1 MIFQNPVGSLFP
13 LKKIGEQLMEVIK
26 IHQQEKNEKILKE
39 KAINLLN
46 QVLFPDPERFFNAY
60 PHQLSGGMAQK
71 VAIAKALACKPKIL
85 LADEPTSNI
94 DVTAEREIM
103 DLLRKIKE
111 ERSLSIIFITHNLRL
126 ARDFCDRIIIM
137 YKGEVVEENATEKIF
152 AQPSHPYTKKLIQAS
167 GINY

>member
-1 MIFQNPVGSLFP
+1 
-13 LKKIGEQLMEVIK
+13 
-26 IHQQEKNEKILKE
+26 
-39 KAINLLN
+39 
-46 QVLFPDPERFFNAY
+46 
-60 PHQLSGGMAQK
+60 MAQK
-71 VAIAKALACKPKIL
+71 VAIAKALACEPKIL